1 MYFIGAL
8 LIIAGIF
15 VLLSQL
21 GILDLLSALQIPA
34 LVLFALLLIVIG
46 FVLIRGASLF
56 HYGPDYRRQERVTRD
71 YDQRG
76 HEGRDTRSPEYYD
89 ETTYEDQNT
98 WESNRGPK

>member
-21 GILDLLSALQIPA
+21 GILDFLLSALQIPV

-46 FVLIRGASLF
+46 FVLIRGASLV
-56 HYGPDYRRQERVTRD
+56 HYSPDHHKQEHVTRE
-71 YDQRG
+71 YDQKG
-76 HEGRDTRSPEYYD
+76 YGGSEDESPEYR
-89 ETTYEDQNT
+89 EITHEDQNT
-98 WESNRGPK
+98 WESNKRF